1 MSSVHHLAAI
11 MFVDIVGY
19 TAMMQHDEDLAMN
32 KLHCFKERLV
42 STVGDFKGEIIQ
54 FYGDGC
60 LLIFQNS
67 ADAVGFA
74 RALQLNFRKTEAIP
88 VRIGIHLGEYL
99 AEEGNIFGDSVN
111 IASRIESMGVPG
123 AILLSHTIK
132 EQIRNKPEIKLTSL
146 GNFEFK
152 NVDEPIEVFALA
164 SDDFPVPSRDS
175 LIGKFKDHGKVNSIA
190 VLPFA
195 NLSNDPDQEYFNE
208 GITEEIINSL
218 AHISQLRVAGKTSS
232 FYFKNKNIDIRIIGK
247 KLNVSTVLEGSVRRQ
262 KNKLRITAQLI
273 NVEDGYHLWSER
285 YDRELNDIFAIQDE
299 IALAITEKLKVSL
312 LKDEKVLLHKKPTE
326 HTLAYD
332 LYLRGRF
339 YMNKRGEWIKRGLEY
354 FQKAIELDAEF
365 ALAYSGIAEA
375 CSFLGFYG
383 MIPPNIIVPKAR
395 QNAEKAILLDPSH
408 EAGITTL
415 AFINTFYE
423 RDWEKAKSGFLRAL
437 ALNPNYPPAHYYYS
451 YYLSFVEGQF
461 DESIKIASRATDE
474 LEPFVSLSHHILS
487 IIFLNAGKFEEGVRS
502 SQMAIEL
509 DPESFLGY
517 RGLGLNLAK
526 LGQFG
531 PAIEALKKAVM
542 LSARH
547 PMPMVELSWVYS
559 LAGRLSDS
567 KQLLNE
573 LLDRSKTEFISGLL
587 LCGAAYYCQQYDE
600 AERFLNNAF
609 EQQDETLPCM
619 NAYPPASFIKED
631 ERFRIYWERMKFP
644 ANNASGE
651 IPLSEKQDQT
661 RY

>member
-1 MSSVHHLAAI
+1 MSSIHHLAAI

-32 KLHCFKERLV
+32 KLHCFKERLG
-42 STVGDFKGEIIQ
+42 STVGDFQGEIIQ

-67 ADAVGFA
+67 ADAVGCA
-74 RALQLNFRKTEAIP
+74 RSLQLNFRTKEELP

-99 AEEGNIFGDSVN
+99 AEDGNIFGDSVN

-123 AILLSHTIK
+123 AILMSHTIK

-146 GNFEFK
+146 GNFDFK

-164 SDDFPVPSRDS
+164 DGDFPVPSRES
-175 LIGKFKDHGKVNSIA
+175 LRGKFKNHEPANSIA

-195 NLSNDPDQEYFNE
+195 NLSNDPDEDYFNE

-218 AHISQLRVAGKTSS
+218 AHVSQLRVAGRTSS
-232 FYFKNKNIDIRIIGK
+232 FYFKDKNIDIREIGK
-247 KLNVSTVLEGSVRRQ
+247 KLNVRTILEGSVRRQ

-312 LKDEKVLLHKKPTE
+312 LKDEKELIHKNPTE
-326 HTLAYD
+326 HTQAYD

-339 YMNKRGEWIKRGLEY
+339 YMNKRGEWIKKGLEY
-354 FQKAIELDAEF
+354 FQKAVELDPEF

-375 CSFLGFYG
+375 GSILGFYG
-383 MIPPNIIVPKAR
+383 MVPPNIIVPKAR
-395 QNAEKAILLDPSH
+395 MNAEKAVSLDPSH

-423 RDWEKAKSGFLRAL
+423 RDWERAKNEFHRAL
-437 ALNPNYPPAHYYYS
+437 ELNPAYPPAHYYYS
-451 YYLSFVEGQF
+451 YYLSFVEGRF
-461 DESIKIASRATDE
+461 DESIKIASRASDE

-487 IIFLNAGKFEEGVRS
+487 IIFVNAGKYEEGVRS

-509 DPESFLGY
+509 DDNSFLGY

-526 LGQFG
+526 LGRYDE
-531 PAIEALKKAVM
+531 AIEALKRAVM

-559 LAGRLSDS
+559 LVGRLLDS
-567 KQLLNE
+567 QRLLDE
-573 LLDRSKTEFISGLL
+573 LLVRSKTEFISGLL
-587 LCGAAYYCQQYDE
+587 LCGAAYFCQQYDT
-600 AERFLNNAF
+600 AERFLNIAF
-609 EQQDETLPCM
+609 EQHDETLPCI
-619 NAYPPASFIKED
+619 NVYPPASFIKED
-631 ERFRIYWERMKFP
+631 ERFRPYLERMKFP
-644 ANNASGE
+644 AKYAVAQNVVA
-651 IPLSEKQDQT
+651 
-661 RY
+661 